1 MKKNAQQLRDLSLV
15 VSILAF
21 LCWGL
26 VSCNKPLLK
35 TGEGNLP
42 VSGGKIWYKVSGNG
56 TGIPVVLIHGGP
68 GASSFYLKPFEE
80 LGNDR
85 QVIRYDQLG
94 SGKSTYTEDT
104 TMFTIEQ
111 RVTELDSLRKALGI
125 NTWNLLGHSFG
136 TMVAL
141 EYYAAFPDH
150 VASLIFAGP
159 CFDVPAYEENCRL
172 LLKTLPDSLQKAVVE
187 ADSSSDYINLRY
199 QDALTMFNDLYGSRK
214 PDRVETDSIMATFNV
229 VLNYYMLGPSDISI
243 IGTLKDYNSTP
254 YLSKIRV
261 PTLFTVGEFDT
272 SGPQLVKSFSE
283 QVAGSEYY
291 VFPNSAHITMW
302 DAEEENVRVVRN
314 FLLSADACIQSVS
327 GSNQNR

>member
-1 MKKNAQQLRDLSLV
+1 MKKNAQQRRDLTLV
-15 VSILAF
+15 VFILTF

-26 VSCNKPLLK
+26 ISCNKPLLK

-104 TMFTIEQ
+104 TMFTVEQ
-111 RVTELDSLRKALGI
+111 RVTELDSLRKALGL
-125 NTWNLLGHSFG
+125 NKWNLLGHSFG

-150 VASLIFAGP
+150 VASLTFAGA
-159 CFDVPAYEENCRL
+159 CFDVPAYEENCVQ
-172 LLKTLPDSLQKAVVE
+172 LLKSLPDSLQKAVAE
-187 ADSSSDYINLRY
+187 ADSSGDYMNLHY
-199 QDALTMFNDLYGSRK
+199 QEALTMFNDLYGSRK
-214 PDRVETDSIMATFNV
+214 PDMIELDSIMATFNA
-229 VLNYYMLGPSDISI
+229 VLNYYMLGPSDFSI
-243 IGTLKDYNSTP
+243 TGILKDYDSSQ
-254 YLSKIRV
+254 YLQVITV

-272 SGPQLVKSFSE
+272 SGPQLVKSFAGE
-283 QVAGSEYY
+283 VAGSEYY

-314 FLLSADACIQSVS
+314 FLLSVDS
-327 GSNQNR
+327 GN